1 MRAALSLLSK
11 VPACSAIRVGATDR
25 LTLFRISKQVEL
37 AFCSHRCV
45 SPATRLP
52 LLSPLLGSAIDT
64 SSIGHRSS
72 LRSIDYRI
80 GHRSSIAVST
90 ELPGTHG
97 TTGTTM
103 HAIGITMEYD
113 IMEIGM
119 LVRLIPLVITPLDY
133 HSPSASIRST
143 VYTWP
148 STSVPQRS
156 HCDLL
161 LGMY

>member
-1 MRAALSLLSK
+1 MQCNQGGS
-11 VPACSAIRVGATDR
+11 PDR
-25 LTLFRISKQVEL
+25 LTVFRISKQMEL
-37 AFCSHRCV
+37 ALCSHRCV
-45 SPATRLP
+45 SPANRLP

-64 SSIGHRSS
+64 SSIDHRSS

-97 TTGTTM
+97 TIGTTM
-103 HAIGITMEYD
+103 HATGITMEYD

-119 LVRLIPLVITPLDY
+119 LVRTTSLVIIPLDY
-133 HSPSASIRST
+133 HSPSASIRSM